1 MKKVGDEVG
10 GYCPRCRLNVYLN
23 VAATDGREVFTATC
37 RTCHNTCK
45 YQPEKDKEVLR
56 AEALKKLARIR
67 KRKEPRRAPEVVSR
81 RKRVSEQSSVQVGA
95 KGVAGAGPEGPG
107 PPAATLP
114 TGDEIANAAS
124 GATWGKPRKSIDLAD
139 APANG
144 SGEDPRVLWRKLTA
158 NLGPRDGSPYLA
170 ERTYAAGDVMLHK
183 RHGMGIVES
192 VVNENA
198 CMVVFRAARHV
209 IEMAQAPGG

>member
-1 MKKVGDEVG
+1 MRKVGDEVG

-37 RTCHNTCK
+37 RTCHNTNK
-45 YQPEKDKEVLR
+45 YQPERDKETVR
-56 AEALKKLARIR
+56 AEALKKLARMR

-81 RKRVSEQSSVQVGA
+81 RKQVSEKSTVEVAS
-95 KGVAGAGPEGPG
+95 KGSAGPESAL
-107 PPAATLP
+107 PAATLP
-114 TGDEIANAAS
+114 TGEEISNAAS
-124 GATWGKPRKSIDLAD
+124 GATWGKPRKSIDLEAGPVSD
-139 APANG
+139 G
-144 SGEDPRVLWRKLTA
+144 TEDPRLLWRKLTA
-158 NLGPRDGSPYLA
+158 SLGPRDGSPYLA

-192 VVNENA
+192 IVNENA

-209 IEMAQAPGG
+209 IEMAQAPAD